1 MLLRG
6 GRNPSL
12 PVRSCQIY
20 FLALP
25 RVYPTHKLLPLSGP
39 HFLIHRMGR
48 KDLPPGATRRTRCRD
63 SSSPISCSLAP
74 CRVSSRLLLLGDT
87 PLPPGAAEWRAGRG
101 LSQQRAGHPSPLWL
115 ITQVVQL
122 LTCDLLLSLRTAL
135 WQKQAGASQALGE
148 TYHASGAELA
158 GFQRDLGSLRRL
170 AHGFRPAYRKVRRTG
185 RQGKA
190 GRGPGTRG
198 AQCGAA
204 ALALRG
210 QTLAWVGRA
219 RTRLYSG
226 FSNWYQSEKITLQL
240 HLILF

>member
-1 MLLRG
+1 MGCSCEVG
-6 GRNPSL
+6 GTPAFLSDPVRFISWPCPVCIPHTSYCPSL
-12 PVRSCQIY
+12 G
-20 FLALP
+20 L
-25 RVYPTHKLLPLSGP
+25 T
-39 HFLIHRMGR
+39 
-48 KDLPPGATRRTRCRD
+48 
-63 SSSPISCSLAP
+63 SSSTEWEEQISHPGPREGLGAVTRVRPSAVL